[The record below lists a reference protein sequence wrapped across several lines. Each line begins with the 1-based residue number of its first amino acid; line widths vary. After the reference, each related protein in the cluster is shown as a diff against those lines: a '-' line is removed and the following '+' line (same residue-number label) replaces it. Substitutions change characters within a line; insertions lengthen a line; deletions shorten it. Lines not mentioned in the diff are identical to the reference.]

1 MAQGLLGDFQP
12 QGVGYGNS
20 LLEEP
25 ARMDMDT
32 SFGNLAKLMG
42 QYANQAYQSATIPSR
57 AISGEY
63 GVPSVDNP
71 AFVGAG
77 QQFGMDFGML
87 PAMATSVMAR
97 PAANTLR
104 MGMGGEP
111 KPSLLM
117 DEASRLSRAKQMG
130 FDTDTPV
137 YHGTTH
143 NFKQFDPSK
152 GQVEGWFGDSIYF
165 SDSPSDVDVN
175 YLDSGADITNRIE
188 RTAERIESEQDIPY
202 EQAREIAEG
211 QIKGEHK
218 GAVIPAYLKM
228 EKPLVL
234 SGDRETFFDLDLE
247 YDDVGDVV
255 GESGLA
261 VDLIDSIENK
271 SREYGFDS
279 NQLINDLEI
288 VDYGGLPASE
298 VDKRMRKSE
307 SLMYL
312 DNDEGD
318 LISHKVIKEIFED
331 AGFDGIVMDAS
342 GTFTSM
348 DIPSGTK
355 HYIVFDPSQVRGK
368 FADFDPEKKASGDY
382 LSTVPAVPTGL
393 LGEEKMTGDEM
404 LRAGII

>member
-1 MAQGLLGDFQP
+1 MERGLLGDFQP

-25 ARMDMDT
+25 VPYDLSGFKAISDVAQD
-32 SFGNLAKLMG
+32 
-42 QYANQAYQSATIPSR
+42 YANQAYQSFLLPSRVVSGEFGIPS
-57 AISGEY
+57 
-63 GVPSVDNP
+63 VNNP

-77 QQFGMDFGML
+77 QQFAMDFGML
-87 PAMATSVMAR
+87 PALATAAVAS

-104 MGMGGEP
+104 MGMGDEP

-130 FDTDTPV
+130 FDTGTPV

-234 SGDRETFFDLDLE
+234 SGDKETFFDLDYE
-247 YDDVGDVV
+247 YDDFGDIV
-255 GESGLA
+255 GENGLA
-261 VDLIDSIENK
+261 FDLIDSIEGK
-271 SREYGFDS
+271 AREYGFDS
-279 NQLINDLEI
+279 GQLINDLEI
-288 VDYGGLPASE
+288 ADYGGLPASE
-298 VDKRMRKSE
+298 VDKRMRNSE
-307 SLMYL
+307 SLMYVE
-312 DNDEGD
+312 NDEGD

-342 GTFTSM
+342 GTFTNM

-355 HYIVFDPSQVRGK
+355 HYIVFEPSQVRGK

-393 LGEEKMTGDEM
+393 LGEEKMSGDEM